1 MDFYNWPNKVEGDLN
16 ALDFYIV
23 ILECTFNVVCH
34 VVYYYTT
41 EFCLKRALCSSSQKM
56 IMILW
61 RGKKIKLEW
70 NNWRLLLNRVF
81 TSLYA
86 VHEALFCT
94 QFYIQLLYLPHLG
107 PWILLFGLLGSKMK
121 TSETTEFLLKSA
133 TFWGVFFMFS
143 WSKN

>member
-56 IMILW
+56 ILW

-94 QFYIQLLYLPHLG
+94 MFGSGSIPLHWIRNTLDYKSIVG
-107 PWILLFGLLGSKMK
+107 PIFGLFYVNSF
-121 TSETTEFLLKSA
+121 TTKPSVN
-133 TFWGVFFMFS
+133 GYV
-143 WSKN
+143 

>member
-34 VVYYYTT
+34 VVYYTT

-61 RGKKIKLEW
+61 QGKKIELEW
-70 NNWRLLLNRVF
+70 NNWSLLLNRVF

-94 QFYIQLLYLPHLG
+94 MIGGEKNWFNCLISQ
-107 PWILLFGLLGSKMK
+107 KMK
-121 TSETTEFLLKSA
+121 YAKTLLS
-133 TFWGVFFMFS
+133 V
-143 WSKN
+143 SKYKKRSVSYIPILSLD